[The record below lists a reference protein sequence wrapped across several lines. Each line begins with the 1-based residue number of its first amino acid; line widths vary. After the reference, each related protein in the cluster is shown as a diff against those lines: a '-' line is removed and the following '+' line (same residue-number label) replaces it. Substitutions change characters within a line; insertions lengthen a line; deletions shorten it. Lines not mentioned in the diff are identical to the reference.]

1 VSSKTIF
8 QIVFI
13 NLIIPLLNE
22 LIIELT
28 EISPR
33 EFFGLQNAHIDLL
46 KKYFPKLKLV
56 ARGSKIKAYGDEE
69 VLEEFDR
76 RMNMLL
82 EHFGTYNKIDENVIE
97 RILLSRSKD
106 DYETSASSGD
116 VLVHGVNGKL
126 VKALTANQRKLVEK
140 MQKNDMVFAV
150 GPAGTGKTYTGV
162 ALAVKALKEKQVKRI
177 ILTRPAV
184 EAGENLGFLPGDLKE
199 KLDPYMQP
207 LYDALRDMIPFE
219 KLETYI
225 ENGTIQIAPLA
236 FMRGRT
242 LDNAF
247 VILDEAQN
255 TTHAQM
261 KMFLTRM
268 GKNAKFMITG
278 DPGQIDLPRRVISG
292 LKEALLVLKD
302 VKGVGMIYL
311 DDKDVIRHRLVKEV
325 IAAYKNIENID

>member
-1 VSSKTIF
+1 M
-8 QIVFI
+8 
-13 NLIIPLLNE
+13 
-22 LIIELT
+22 
-28 EISPR
+28 
-33 EFFGLQNAHIDLL
+33 
-46 KKYFPKLKLV
+46 
-56 ARGSKIKAYGDEE
+56 
-69 VLEEFDR
+69 R
-76 RMNMLL
+76 RKR
-82 EHFGTYNKIDENVIE
+82 T
-97 RILLSRSKD
+97 
-106 DYETSASSGD
+106 TW
-116 VLVHGVNGKL
+116 
-126 VKALTANQRKLVEK
+126 
-140 MQKNDMVFAV
+140 VFAI

-207 LYDALRDMIPFE
+207 LYDALRDMIPPE
-219 KLETYI
+219 KLSNFIETGI
-225 ENGTIQIAPLA
+225 IQIAPMA

-268 GKNAKFMITG
+268 GRNAKFLITG

-292 LKEALLVLKD
+292 LKEALLVLSNIE
-302 VKGVGMIYL
+302 GIAIIHL
-311 DDKDVIRHRLVKEV
+311 DDKDIIRHKLVKKV
-325 IAAYKNIENID
+325 IDAYKTIEHHN

>member
-1 VSSKTIF
+1 M
-8 QIVFI
+8 
-13 NLIIPLLNE
+13 NE
-22 LIIELT
+22 LILELT

-33 EFFGLQNAHIDLL
+33 EFFGQQNENIDLL
-46 KKYFPKLKLV
+46 KRYFPKLKIV
-56 ARGSKIKAYGDEE
+56 ARGNKIKVYGNEE
-69 VLEEFDR
+69 LLEEFDQHF
-76 RMNMLL
+76 NMLIA
-82 EHFGTYNKIDENVIE
+82 HFTKYNTLDDNVIE
-97 RILLSRSKD
+97 QVLASNGTA
-106 DYETSASSGD
+106 DYESPKNSDET
-116 VLVHGVNGKL
+116 LVHGVNGRL
-126 VKALTANQRKLVEK
+126 IKARTVNQRRMVDAAKR
-140 MQKNDMVFAV
+140 NDMVFAI

-207 LYDALRDMIPFE
+207 LYDALRDMIPSE
-219 KLETYI
+219 KLAHYI

-242 LDNAF
+242 LDHAF

-268 GKNAKFMITG
+268 GKNAKFLITG
-278 DPGQIDLPRRVISG
+278 DPGQIDLPRRVTSG
-292 LKEALLVLKD
+292 LKEAILILQNTA
-302 VKGVGMIYL
+302 GIEIIHL
-311 DDKDVIRHRLVKEV
+311 DDKDIIRHKLVKKV
-325 IAAYKNIENID
+325 IDAYKDIEHQS

>member
-1 VSSKTIF
+1 M
-8 QIVFI
+8 
-13 NLIIPLLNE
+13 NE
-22 LIIELT
+22 LILELT

-33 EFFGLQNAHIDLL
+33 EFFGQQNENIDLL
-46 KKYFPKLKLV
+46 KKYFPKLKIV
-56 ARGSKIKAYGDEE
+56 ARGSKIKVYGDEE
-69 VLEEFDR
+69 LLEEFER
-76 RMNMLL
+76 RFDMLTV
-82 EHFGTYNKIDENVIE
+82 HFGKYNKLDENIIE
-97 RILLSRSKD
+97 RVLTSNTSS
-106 DYETSASSGD
+106 DYESPANSGET
-116 VLVHGVNGKL
+116 LVHGVNGRLIKPQT
-126 VKALTANQRKLVEK
+126 VNQRKLVDAAK
-140 MQKNDMVFAV
+140 KNDMVFAI

-162 ALAVKALKEKQVKRI
+162 ALAVKALKEKQVRRI

-207 LYDALRDMIPFE
+207 LYDGLRDMIPAE
-219 KLETYI
+219 KLAHLI
-225 ENGTIQIAPLA
+225 ENDIIQIAPLA

-268 GKNAKFMITG
+268 GKNAKFLITG

-292 LKEALLVLKD
+292 LKEALLILKNTQGIEI
-302 VKGVGMIYL
+302 VYL
-311 DDKDVIRHRLVKEV
+311 DDKDVIRHKLVKKV
-325 IAAYKNIENID
+325 IDAYKNIEHQN